1 MILVIVDIV
10 LTIFHTAL
18 TLFNLTGWIWPRTRR
33 LHLWVV
39 GITAFCWLV
48 LGMWY
53 GLGYCPIT
61 HWQWIIKTKLGEK
74 ICLIH
79 L

>member
-1 MILVIVDIV
+1 
-10 LTIFHTAL
+10 
-18 TLFNLTGWIWPRTRR
+18 
-33 LHLWVV
+33 
-39 GITAFCWLV
+39 
-48 LGMWY
+48 MWY